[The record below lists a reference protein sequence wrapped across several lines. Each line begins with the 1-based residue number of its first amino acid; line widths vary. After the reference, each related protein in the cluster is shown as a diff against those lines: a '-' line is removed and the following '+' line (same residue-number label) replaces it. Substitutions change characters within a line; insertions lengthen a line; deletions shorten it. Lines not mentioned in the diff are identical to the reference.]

1 MATGDYSTKFRPDR
15 LRSMIAEGKTARQ
28 IMKELGISRYTLK
41 EHLLL
46 LQRRDRHYY
55 EITGLLE
62 EEEAFLRILRR
73 RRGYVCSPATLCLPN
88 FRPADAF
95 EMTEEEDGRT
105 VLTKL
110 N

>member
-1 MATGDYSTKFRPDR
+1 MATGDYSTKFHPDR
-15 LRSMIAEGKTARQ
+15 LRRMIKEGKNARQ
-28 IMKELGISRYTLK
+28 IMREIGISRFTLK

-46 LQRRDRHYY
+46 LQRRDKTYY
-55 EITGLLE
+55 EIPGLLE
-62 EEEAFLRILRR
+62 EDDAALRTIRR

-95 EMTEEEDGRT
+95 EMKEEDDGRV
-105 VLTKL
+105 VLEKL